1 MLKILQSID
10 AAFGRFYELLGN
22 LAGLTIGAIVIGISV
37 DLFLRSFGLG
47 NLAGIQEVIEYVL
60 FASVFLTAP
69 WLLRLGA
76 HVRVD
81 LLLSALPKPV
91 LVMFERGIDVIG
103 CLICLTMTWFAY
115 VNLSNSVM
123 FNAMLM
129 KYFNVP
135 EWWLL
140 AVVLATFSLLSLEFI
155 FRFFRAENLADEL
168 EDQQQGM

>member
-1 MLKILQSID
+1 MLKTLQLAD
-10 AAFGRFYELLGN
+10 AAFGRFYDLLGTI
-22 LAGLTIGAIVIGISV
+22 AGLSIAGIVIGISV

-47 NLAGIQEVIEYVL
+47 NLAGVQEVIEYVL
-60 FASVFLTAP
+60 FAGVFLTAP

-81 LLLSALPKPV
+81 ILLSALPRRG
-91 LVMFERGIDVIG
+91 LILFERIIDVAG

-123 FNAMLM
+123 FDAMLM

-155 FRFFRAENLADEL
+155 FRFFRAENLAEEL
-168 EDQQQGM
+168 DDPQQGM